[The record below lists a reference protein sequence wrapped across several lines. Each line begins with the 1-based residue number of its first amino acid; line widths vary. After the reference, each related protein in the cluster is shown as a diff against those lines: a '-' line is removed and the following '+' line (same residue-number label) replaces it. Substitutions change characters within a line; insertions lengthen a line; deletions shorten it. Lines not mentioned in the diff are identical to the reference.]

1 MVVLGLV
8 AVRKLSLVEGR
19 GGYALVAVHGL
30 LTVVASRVPEHATF
44 CLFFGIFFI
53 TSAIPQ
59 RKESVL

>member
-30 LTVVASRVPEHATF
+30 LTVVASFVMEHGLQAHG
-44 CLFFGIFFI
+44 L
-53 TSAIPQ
+53 Q
-59 RKESVL
+59 